1 MHRPTN
7 PMTLICPRCGA
18 EPGQVCIIFKG
29 QMEIVHVARLEAAA
43 AQSHNESYVVWEGF
57 DQTS

>member
-43 AQSHNESYVVWEGF
+43 AQSHNESHVGPVEC
-57 DQTS
+57 

>member
-18 EPGQVCIIFKG
+18 APGQVCIILKD

-43 AQSHNESYVVWEGF
+43 AQGHNK
-57 DQTS
+57 